1 MLFSNIPGQLE
12 IKNRLRRM
20 ADDER
25 IPHALL
31 FLGNEGVGHL
41 ATAVTFAQ
49 YIFCLNKTNGEPCNT
64 CPACQ
69 KINKLA
75 HPDLHFVYPIASS
88 KDVKLSIDVISEF
101 RETFLSKPFMNQ
113 QDWFNELN
121 AENKQPTIASD
132 ESNNIIKALSYTS
145 YEGGYK
151 IMIIWQPEKMN
162 ASAANK
168 LLKILEEPPDKT
180 IFILVCNSA
189 EQLLTTIISRTQ
201 LVKFGLAST
210 DEISSFLQSTKGL
223 NAQTAEYCANLS
235 EGSVREALLIAS
247 EQDSN
252 TALLEHFQ
260 VFMRTALKFNAFKIN
275 PWIDQTAA
283 MGREKQKYFL
293 TYSLQLLRE
302 CLLLNSGGD
311 ALVRARNEELEF
323 LKKFSPFVHIGNYE
337 AIVEEFNKAFY
348 HIERNANPK
357 ILFMDMSLKMNELL
371 NLKKPA

>member
-1 MLFSNIPGQLE
+1 MLFTAIPGQLE
-12 IKNRLRRM
+12 IKSRLRRM
-20 ADDER
+20 VDEQR

-31 FLGNEGVGHL
+31 FLGNEGCGNL
-41 ATAVTFAQ
+41 TTAVVFAQ
-49 YIFCLNKTNGEPCNT
+49 YIFCTNKQQGEPCNA
-64 CPACQ
+64 CPSCQ

-75 HPDLHFVYPIASS
+75 HPDLHFVFPIASS
-88 KDVKLSIDVISEF
+88 KDVKLSQDVITEF
-101 RETFLSKPFMNQ
+101 REAFLAKPFMNQ

-121 AENKQPTIASD
+121 AENKQPTIASE
-132 ESNNIIKALSYTS
+132 ESNNIIKSLSYTS

-151 IMIIWQPEKMN
+151 IMVIWQPEKMN

-180 IFILVCNSA
+180 IFILVCTSV

-201 LVKFGLAST
+201 LVKFGLASSA
-210 DEISSFLQSTKGL
+210 EVSEFLQQTKNL
-223 NAQTAEYCANLS
+223 NAQTADYCANLS
-235 EGSVREALLIAS
+235 EGNVREALLIAS
-247 EQDSN
+247 EQDNN

-302 CLLLNSGGD
+302 CLLLNSGGET
-311 ALVRARNEELEF
+311 LVRARNEELEF
-323 LKKFSPFVHIGNYE
+323 LKKFAAFVHQGNYE
-337 AIVEEFNKAFY
+337 QIVEEFNKTFY

-357 ILFMDMSLKMNELL
+357 ILFMDMSLQMNELL
-371 NLKKPA
+371 NSKKPA